1 MNDRQFYSMLLG
13 SLLLVFIWSLIAPKD
28 YFTWFL
34 EVAPVI
40 IGVVLL
46 RVTYRRFKFSRLA
59 YLFLWLHAMILMVGG
74 HYTYAEVPLFNTL
87 RDTFDLARNHYDR
100 VGHLAQGFFPAI
112 LTREILLRNSPL
124 QQGKWLF
131 FLVVCVCLAFSAFYE
146 LIEWWV
152 AAGSGAAADAFLG
165 TQGDIWDTQWD
176 MALALFGAIAA
187 QILFGKRHDSS
198 MEKVIRPE

>member
-13 SLLLVFIWSLIAPKD
+13 SMLLVFIWSLIAPKD

-46 RVTYRRFKFSRLA
+46 RVTYARFQFSRLA

-87 RDTFDLARNHYDR
+87 RDTFDLTRNHYDR

-146 LIEWWV
+146 LIEWCV
-152 AAGSGAAADAFLG
+152 AAGSGTAADAFLG

-176 MALALFGAIAA
+176 MALALFGAITS
-187 QILFGKRHDSS
+187 QLLFAKRHDSS
-198 MEKVIRPE
+198 MGKVIRPE